1 MNTINSHIFTNTI
14 LFTYEHNLFTYE
26 YNLNEHISYL
36 HMNTTYLRMNHNQ
49 FTYLFIYL
57 HNLIYNSIYF
67 SLTQCSHISQ
77 SISILD
83 TRMSMSERCHSIFQH
98 IPFVVKGR
106 QRYFG
111 HTLRVDLMSITEYD
125 IELGNS

>member
-1 MNTINSHIFTNTI
+1 MNTSNSHILFTNEHN

-26 YNLNEHISYL
+26 HNLFTTQLHISNL
-36 HMNTTYLRMNHNQ
+36 QIFSFTNDHNQ
-49 FTYLFIYL
+49 FTYEQHLFTTQCP
-57 HNLIYNSIYF
+57 
-67 SLTQCSHISQ
+67 TQCSSSQ

-111 HTLRVDLMSITEYD
+111 HTLGVDLMSITAYD